1 MKLHYFKSKDSAKK
15 KLGTTNKII
24 CNRNIFQYF
33 LLDDYAQFIELIKSV
48 KLKNFYEFIPINIPV
63 PLYFDIDIKRD
74 SVYFQNSDEI
84 IELLLNT
91 VSSMQQF
98 SSYTPRRLILE
109 SHNTEKKSYH
119 IILQFINRED
129 AFVLFENVQA
139 LKTLIKDIDFD
150 RNVVDD
156 SVYREGL
163 FRTLYSSKRG
173 EDRPLVKSST
183 SNDFED
189 IYSLVGYY
197 HTLPHVIHQL
207 QTETETDQTIEL
219 NDSNI
224 TVNIPEDLSETD
236 KEFIKK
242 FVHKEY
248 HHSPN
253 KIRDIFIDKEYNCII
268 VALHERYC
276 HNLSREHRS
285 NNQYIVIDTTSS
297 KQKCHDPECSEHK
310 YNDIKLENYP
320 KELNEILKKC
330 LKVNKHELELIDKAI
345 VECRNYITENY
356 DAHVEHVT
364 FDSKEMIFRGNLSNQ
379 ALISV
384 LNGTCQQC
392 KIEHQISNTGYCL
405 KCIVCQSVFPKKQI
419 IPVDPK
425 FKNINS
431 FWANYQI
438 GGTINNIIN
447 IYNNTEDFSC
457 DVQLDANIIKDKK
470 ILKIINECLDGHKV
484 TKLAELMHNIYKDYV
499 FTGNDWYFF
508 NSHKW
513 VHDQKSLNFKLHTL
527 ELCTT
532 FNKIKAYYE
541 DKPADP
547 QAQSIIK
554 NIKKLITNINKPTL
568 KDEILKDAQLFYV
581 DDEFF
586 KKLNSKNHL
595 IPFKNGVYDLL
606 NKEFRK
612 TKKEDYIN
620 LTTGFNYNKKVDNRE
635 VHTFINNIL
644 PNAAIRDYV
653 LKKLSECLN
662 ADIPNTNFLMFIGDG
677 ANGKSQLLNLMK
689 ATIGELGEKVEVTL
703 LTRKRNNA
711 NEANTEKIKLMS
723 KRFAFLSEPED
734 GEKINIGL
742 LKELTSSE
750 EIVAR
755 GLYQDSVSFV
765 MEAKL
770 FLACNELPEIK
781 GEDTALWRRIRVID
795 FPSRFVDEPK
805 EENEYMIDRTL
816 PSRMREDMSWRQT
829 FMNILIDYYFK
840 TIPEPIEVK
849 VRTNAYREENS
860 AIYSWMEE
868 NVVFKQD
875 AILQAKTLFDVI
887 GSSLNTKFSNK
898 KKAQLKDEVQKWIK
912 EKHPTI
918 NHKFQDNNS
927 FNNTKYRGWLHLAIN
942 EDDSDSEV

>member
-1 MKLHYFKSKDSAKK
+1 MKLQYYKSKETVRKK
-15 KLGTTNKII
+15 IYNSNRII

-33 LLDDYAQFIELIKSV
+33 VLDNYAQFLNLIKTS
-48 KLKNFYEFIPINIPV
+48 KLKNFYEFIPGDIPV
-63 PLYFDIDIKRD
+63 PLFFDIDIKEN
-74 SVYFQNSDEI
+74 SPYFDNPDEI
-84 IELLLNT
+84 IELLQ
-91 VSSMQQF
+91 VKISSMQQF
-98 SSYTPRRLILE
+98 MNYKIQRVVLE
-109 SHNTEKKSYH
+109 SHNSVKRSFH
-119 IILQFINRED
+119 IILQFTTND
-129 AFVLFENVQA
+129 DNLVLFNNVVL
-139 LKTLIKDIDFD
+139 LKSLVKDLNFD
-150 RNVVDD
+150 KQIVDD

-163 FRTLYSSKRG
+163 FRTLHSSKQG
-173 EDRPLVKSST
+173 EDRPFVKSAV
-183 SNDFED
+183 SNSFDELF
-189 IYSLVGYY
+189 SFVGYY
-197 HTLPHVIHQL
+197 HTLPHVIHNIVE
-207 QTETETDQTIEL
+207 ETQVAPIEI
-219 NDSNI
+219 NENEI
-224 TVNIPEDLSETD
+224 TVNTPEELSDAD

-242 FVHKEY
+242 FIHKDY
-248 HHSPN
+248 HHTPN
-253 KIRDIFIDKEYNCII
+253 KIRDVFIDKEYNCII
-268 VALHERYC
+268 VALYEKFC
-276 HNLSREHRS
+276 NKISREHRS

-297 KQKCHDPECSEHK
+297 KQKCHDPECNDHK
-310 YNDIKLENYP
+310 YLEVKLENYP
-320 KELNEILKKC
+320 KELNEIIKKC
-330 LKVNKHELELIDKAI
+330 LRVNKHELELIDKAI

-379 ALISV
+379 ALV
-384 LNGTCQQC
+384 GALNGTCQQC
-392 KIEHQISNTGYCL
+392 KIEHQISNTGYCM

-438 GGTINNIIN
+438 GTINNIIN

-457 DVQLDANIIKDKK
+457 DVQLDENIIKDKK
-470 ILKIINECLDGHKV
+470 ILKIINECLDGHKI

-508 NSHKW
+508 NTHKW

-541 DKPADP
+541 DKPTDP
-547 QAQSIIK
+547 QSQGIIK

-568 KDEILKDAQLFYV
+568 KDEILKDAQLFYI

-595 IPFKNGVYDLL
+595 VPFKNGVYDLL
-606 NKEFRK
+606 NREFRK

-620 LTTGFNYNKKVDNRE
+620 LTTGFNYNKKVDNKE

-795 FPSRFVDEPK
+795 FPSRFVDDPK

-816 PSRMREDMSWRQT
+816 PSRMREDLTWRQT

-860 AIYSWMEE
+860 AVYSWLEE
-868 NVVFKQD
+868 NVVYKQD
-875 AILQAKTLFDVI
+875 AILQAKSLFDII
-887 GSSLNTKFSNK
+887 GTSLNTKFSNK

-927 FNNTKYRGWLHLAIN
+927 FNNTKYRGWLHLAIS
-942 EDDSDSEV
+942 DDTDSNV

>member
-1 MKLHYFKSKDSAKK
+1 MKLHYYKSKDTAKK
-15 KLGTTNKII
+15 KIVGSTKII

-33 LLDDYAQFIELIKSV
+33 VLDDHTQFMNLIKSS
-48 KLKNFYEFIPINIPV
+48 KLKNFYEFIPVNVPV
-63 PLYFDIDIKRD
+63 PLYFDIDIKQD
-74 SVYFQNSDEI
+74 SPHFENPNEI
-84 IELLLNT
+84 IDLIFAKI
-91 VSSMQQF
+91 SSMHQF
-98 SSYTPRRLILE
+98 SNYKIQNIILE
-109 SHNTEKKSYH
+109 SHSAVKRSFH
-119 IILQFINRED
+119 IIYQFITPDNKY
-129 AFVLFENVQA
+129 ALFENVLS
-139 LKTLIKDIDFD
+139 LKTLIKDFHFD
-150 RNVVDD
+150 KHIVDD

-163 FRTLYSSKRG
+163 FRTLYSSKKG
-173 EDRPLVKSST
+173 EDRPLVKSALCDPFDDT
-183 SNDFED
+183 L
-189 IYSLVGYY
+189 SLVAYY
-197 HTLPHVIHQL
+197 HTLPHVIH
-207 QTETETDQTIEL
+207 EFDSIPPIEINE
-219 NDSNI
+219 NDV
-224 TVNIPEDLSETD
+224 TVYVPEDLSDSD
-236 KEFIKK
+236 KEFVKK
-242 FVHKEY
+242 FVHREY
-248 HHSPN
+248 HHTPS
-253 KIRDIFIDKEYNCII
+253 KIRDVFIDKEYNCII
-268 VALHERYC
+268 IALNEKYC
-276 HNLSREHRS
+276 NNLNREHRS

-297 KQKCHDPECSEHK
+297 KQKCHDPECADHK
-310 YNDIKLENYP
+310 HNEVKLENYP
-320 KELNEILKKC
+320 KELNEIIKKC
-330 LKVNKHELELIDKAI
+330 LRVNKHELELIDKAI
-345 VECRNYITENY
+345 VECKNYITENY
-356 DAHVEHVT
+356 DAHVEDVT
-364 FDSKEMIFRGNLSNQ
+364 FDSKEMIFRGNLSNK
-379 ALISV
+379 ALIGV

-392 KIEHQISNTGYCL
+392 KIEHQISNTGYCM

-438 GGTINNIIN
+438 GTINNIIN

-457 DVQLDANIIKDKK
+457 DVQLDENIIKDKK

-541 DKPADP
+541 DKPTDP
-547 QAQSIIK
+547 QSQSIIK

-568 KDEILKDAQLFYV
+568 KDEILKDAQLFYI

-620 LTTGFNYNKKVDNRE
+620 LTTGFNYNKKIDNQE
-635 VHTFINNIL
+635 VHTFVNNIL

-795 FPSRFVDEPK
+795 FPSRFVDDPK

-816 PSRMREDMSWRQT
+816 PSRMREDLSWRQT

-840 TIPEPIEVK
+840 TVPEPIEVK

-860 AIYSWMEE
+860 AVYSWLEE
-868 NVVFKQD
+868 NVIYKQD
-875 AILQAKTLFDVI
+875 SILQAKTLFDLI
-887 GSSLNTKFSNK
+887 GTSLNTKFSNK

-912 EKHPTI
+912 EKHPKI
-918 NHKFQDNNS
+918 NNKFQDTT
-927 FNNTKYRGWLHLAIN
+927 FNAVKLKGWVHFTIS
-942 EDDSDSEV
+942 EDTDDDV